1 MSLDVSTL
9 DLRDALDLAVL
20 MEEEA
25 RVRYLEFSKV
35 VGGRYA
41 GDASDVFRLMAS
53 YEQKH
58 GEQLAARR
66 RSLFKD
72 QPSRMRLD
80 MLDDLEAP
88 DRGQPRVFMS
98 ARDAMVVAIGAE
110 EKAYDFFDG
119 ALRAVKDPGV
129 RALFTEL
136 RAEELE
142 HKKMLAERIKGMP
155 LGPDMVEADADQPG
169 SDGG

>member
-1 MSLDVSTL
+1 MGLDVSTL
-9 DLRDALDLAVL
+9 DLRDALDLAIL

-25 RVRYLEFSKV
+25 RQRYTEFSRL
-35 VGGRYA
+35 VGGRYQ
-41 GDASDVFRLMAS
+41 GDAADVFRLMAA

-58 GEQLAARR
+58 GEQLSARR
-66 RSLFKD
+66 KSLFQD
-72 QPSRMRLD
+72 QPSRVRLD

-88 DRGQPRVFMS
+88 DRGEPRVFMS
-98 ARDAMVVAIGAE
+98 ARDAMEVAIGSE
-110 EKAYDFFDG
+110 EKAFAFFDA
-119 ALRAVKDPGV
+119 ALRQVQDPGV

-142 HKKMLAERIKGMP
+142 HKQMLAERIKGMP
-155 LGPDMVEADADQPG
+155 VGPDMLEADADQPG

>member
-1 MSLDVSTL
+1 MSLDLARL
-9 DLRDALDLAVL
+9 DLRDALDLAIL

-25 RVRYLEFSKV
+25 RVRYTEFSRL
-35 VGGRYA
+35 VGGRYQ
-41 GDASDVFRLMAS
+41 GDAADVFRLMAA

-58 GEQLAARR
+58 GAQLAARR
-66 RSLFKD
+66 ASLFKD
-72 QPSRMRLD
+72 QPSRMRIE
-80 MLDDLEAP
+80 MLDDVEAP

-98 ARDAMVVAIGAE
+98 ARDAMEVAIASE
-110 EKAYDFFDG
+110 EKAFDFFDA
-119 ALRAVKDPGV
+119 ALRKVTDAGV

-142 HKKMLAERIKGMP
+142 HQKMLKERIKGMP
-155 LGPDMVEADADQPG
+155 VGPDMLEAEADQPG

>member
-1 MSLDVSTL
+1 MGLDVSSL
-9 DLRDALDLAVL
+9 DLRDALDLAIL

-25 RVRYLEFSKV
+25 RERYTEFTRL
-35 VGGRYA
+35 VGGRYP
-41 GDASDVFRLMAS
+41 GDAADVFRLMAS

-66 RSLFKD
+66 KSLFKD
-72 QPSRMRLD
+72 QPSRMKLD

-98 ARDAMVVAIGAE
+98 ARDAMAVAIASE
-110 EKAYDFFDG
+110 EKAYDFFES
-119 ALRAVKDPGV
+119 ALKKVTNADVK
-129 RALFTEL
+129 ALFTEL
-136 RAEELE
+136 KGEELE
-142 HKKMLAERIKGMP
+142 HKKMLTERIKGMP
-155 LGPDMVEADADQPG
+155 VGPDMLEAEADQPG